1 MSMVSGD
8 KLNEIYQN
16 GVRPNSNTYVVCSTA
31 GNTATKTVTSTGF
44 ALTSGKHITVK
55 FTNENT
61 AKNLKLKV
69 NTLDAKSLLYRG
81 EDIGEQP
88 IAANSILEF
97 VYNGTAFECI
107 GGMGDSGKILSWAA
121 YQALTPAEQAKGD
134 YYIYDKGSVGGV
146 VDSTLDTSS
155 GNAIAN
161 SAVATAINGIN
172 SDLTELGFPKKI
184 WHDSWT
190 LATTTRVDTILATME
205 ARYKNN
211 CPITGLASVDISLPG
226 IGLFHGQ
233 ITQNGLYVTLVGVN
247 SSQGVLYSATSA
259 NGVASMLRYIH
270 NANSTTNIG
279 DISGVTCTGG
289 NEVQLLAIEM

>member
-69 NTLDAKSLLYRG
+69 NTLGAKSLLYRG

-172 SDLTELGFPKKI
+172 SDLSELNCGRGYAEVTADGVKTISTLLNELYPLVDKSKISGLSYFEKMERRYNLQAIQPSYIVCSFVTVNPGFILTETM
-184 WHDSWT
+184 T
-190 LATTTRVDTILATME
+190 LTESTST
-205 ARYKNN
+205 YKS
-211 CPITGLASVDISLPG
+211 ASTV
-226 IGLFHGQ
+226 
-233 ITQNGLYVTLVGVN
+233 
-247 SSQGVLYSATSA
+247 
-259 NGVASMLRYIH
+259 
-270 NANSTTNIG
+270 ANSTTFTDNSSVVLT
-279 DISGVTCTGG
+279 SGTK
-289 NEVQLLAIEM
+289 LRLFY